1 MNDRAKDY
9 LNRFAALPVAAQLR
23 ALAEEM
29 VAFQAHLAALSLGN
43 LPGRASL
50 EFENQRAIVASM
62 LLTRAEILA
71 KKPADEKAS

>member
-9 LNRFAALPVAAQLR
+9 LNRFAALPVETQLR

-43 LPGRASL
+43 LPGRAS
-50 EFENQRAIVASM
+50 FENQRAIVASI
-62 LLTRAEILA
+62 LLTRAEVLVQQA
-71 KKPADEKAS
+71 KGGGR

>member
-9 LNRFAALPVAAQLR
+9 LNRFAALPVETQLR
-23 ALAEEM
+23 ALAKEM

-43 LPGRASL
+43 LPDGAS
-50 EFENQRAIVASM
+50 FENQRAIVASI

-71 KKPADEKAS
+71 QTKQ